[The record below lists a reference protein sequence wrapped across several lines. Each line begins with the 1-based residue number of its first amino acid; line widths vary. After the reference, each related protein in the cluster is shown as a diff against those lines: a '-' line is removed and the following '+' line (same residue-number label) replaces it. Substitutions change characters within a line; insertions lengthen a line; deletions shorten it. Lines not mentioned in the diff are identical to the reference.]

1 MRRERLFCCLSS
13 LNIEYYDEWAKNEQ
27 FIPDVMEFLDNVLQY
42 FIDHAPDH
50 IERARYSALR
60 KNQLASGSRFS
71 CLPSVQKIPLE
82 SVLAKGLSITK
93 YLAIFIMNAREREN
107 KILSELRGAC
117 RIKDAGGE
125 GRFFSLDGYLPRIL
139 AQV

>member
-1 MRRERLFCCLSS
+1 MRETATVCCLSS

-60 KNQLASGSRFS
+60 EKSIG
-71 CLPSVQKIPLE
+71 I
-82 SVLAKGLSITK
+82 GL
-93 YLAIFIMNAREREN
+93 
-107 KILSELRGAC
+107 
-117 RIKDAGGE
+117 
-125 GRFFSLDGYLPRIL
+125 
-139 AQV
+139 